1 MHRSFLFAS
10 AAAFALLF
18 TPACERISAEKVFP
32 EYMAQ
37 KKAAKKDAMKEIES
51 LNHSSQ
57 EAPGFFHKPGDS
69 GQN

>member
-1 MHRSFLFAS
+1 MQRSFVFAS
-10 AAAFALLF
+10 AAAFALLL

-51 LNHSSQ
+51 RNHSTQ
-57 EAPGFFHKPGDS
+57 EAPAFFHGSDS
-69 GQN
+69 PKQN

>member
-1 MHRSFLFAS
+1 MQRNLLLAS
-10 AAAFALLF
+10 AAAFALLL

-37 KKAAKKDAMKEIES
+37 KKAAKKEALKEIDN
-51 LNHSSQ
+51 LNHSKQ
-57 EAPGFFHKPGDS
+57 ETPGFFHNSGDS